1 MRETSFDKSKLQVT
15 LLEGIHQDAERRFQE
30 HGYANLT
37 TFSKGLSQDE
47 LLDLA
52 PSIHF
57 LGIRSRTQLS
67 AEFFQRAQ
75 KLVAVGCFC
84 IGTNQVDLAAAT
96 SHGVAVFN
104 APFSNTRSVA
114 ELVLGELILLLRG
127 IPEKNALAHRGV
139 WQKSAK
145 DSYEVRNKRL
155 GIIGYGNIGAQLG
168 VLAEAVGMDVSFYDV
183 VPKLPLGN
191 ASMEHQLETLLE
203 TSDIISLHVPA
214 NDATQNLIDAAKLKL
229 MKPGAIL
236 INASRGSVVEID
248 ALVAALECGH
258 IGGAALDVFP
268 VEPKSN
274 QEAFKSPLQQFDNV
288 ILTPHVGGSTQEAQ
302 VNIASEVAGKL
313 VRYSDNGSTLTSV
326 NFPEV
331 NLPEH
336 PGQHRILHVH
346 RNEPGILTQ
355 INEIF
360 SNEKV
365 NITGQYLQTNPTL
378 GYVVT
383 DVSQAQG
390 TAALKLLKAI
400 QGTLKTRILF

>member
-1 MRETSFDKSKLQVT
+1 MRETSFDRSKLQVT
-15 LLEGIHQDAERRFQE
+15 LLEGIHGDAELRFQE
-30 HGYANLT
+30 HGYSNLT
-37 TFSKGLSQDE
+37 TYSKGLSAAE
-47 LLDLA
+47 LLELA
-52 PSIHF
+52 PNIHF
-57 LGIRSRTQLS
+57 LGIRSRTQLTS
-67 AEFFQRAQ
+67 EFFQRAQ

-84 IGTNQVDLAAAT
+84 IGTNQVDLDAAT
-96 SHGVAVFN
+96 AQGVAVFN

-168 VLAEAVGMDVSFYDV
+168 VLAEAVGMDVAFYDV

-191 ASMEHQLETLLE
+191 ASMVHQMETLLE
-203 TSDIISLHVPA
+203 TSDVVSLHVPA
-214 NDATQNLIDAAKLKL
+214 NDATNNLIDAAKLKI
-229 MKPGAIL
+229 MKPGTIL
-236 INASRGSVVEID
+236 INASRGTVVDID
-248 ALVAALECGH
+248 ALTAALKAGR

-274 QEAFKSPLQQFDNV
+274 QEAFESPLQEFDNV

-313 VRYSDNGSTLTSV
+313 IRYSDNGSTLTSV

-355 INEIF
+355 INKIF

-365 NITGQYLQTNPTL
+365 NITGQYLQTNPIL

-383 DVSQAQG
+383 DVAQAQG
-390 TAALKLLKAI
+390 VSALEQLKSI
-400 QGTLKTRILF
+400 PGTLKARILF